1 MRQFYVD
8 VEKLLKREGNITLTE
23 LAERVD
29 IHKSNLSRMA
39 RGTPVNLA
47 TINKIA
53 NALKIDD
60 ISEIVS
66 IKKNLLRRKAYE

>member
-1 MRQFYVD
+1 MTQFYLD
-8 VEKLLKREGNITLTE
+8 VEKLRRREGNITLE
-23 LAERVD
+23 RLAEKVG
-29 IHKSNLSRMA
+29 IHKGNLSRMA
-39 RGTPVNLA
+39 RGNPVNLA

-66 IKKNLLRRKAYE
+66 IKK